1 MFRRAID
8 TTSVQTSKS
17 SYARRVAATA
27 AIAGAGI
34 ALPLMVAGTANAAAT
49 STWDAV
55 AQCESSGNWSIDSGN
70 GFYGGL
76 QFTQST
82 WDAYGGD
89 AYASSANLATPDQQI
104 AIAENVLASQGVGA
118 WPVCGPEAGLTQDS
132 GSPSL
137 DTSGTSSSSSNS
149 NSSSDNSSSS
159 NSTSGSSSSNS
170 GSSDNSSSNS
180 SSNSGSSDNS
190 SNSGSSNSAPVSTT
204 PSTSTTGTS
213 TGGTYTVVSGDT
225 LSGIA
230 QREGIANWH
239 TLYNEN
245 TATVGQNPNLIFP
258 GEVLTLG

>member
-1 MFRRAID
+1 MAFRRVSA
-8 TTSVQTSKS
+8 TTPAQTSKS

-34 ALPLMVAGTANAAAT
+34 ALPLMVAGTANAAST

-55 AQCESSGNWSIDSGN
+55 AQCESSGNWSIADGN

-104 AIAENVLASQGVGA
+104 AIAENVLASQGPGA

-132 GSPSL
+132 GTPSL
-137 DTSGTSSSSSNS
+137 DTSSSNSSSSDNS
-149 NSSSDNSSSS
+149 SASTGSSSSSDNSSSS
-159 NSTSGSSSSNS
+159 NSSTPAVTTAPVASNSGSSSS
-170 GSSDNSSSNS
+170 
-180 SSNSGSSDNS
+180 
-190 SNSGSSNSAPVSTT
+190 
-204 PSTSTTGTS
+204 S
-213 TGGTYTVVSGDT
+213 TGGSYTVVSGDT
-225 LSGIA
+225 LSTIA
-230 QREGIANWH
+230 QKEGVSSWQ

-245 TATVGQNPNLIFP
+245 VSVVGSNANLIFP

>member
-1 MFRRAID
+1 MFRRALD
-8 TTSVQTSKS
+8 TTQTSKS
-17 SYARRVAATA
+17 SYARRIAATA

-34 ALPLMVAGTANAAAT
+34 ALPLMVAGTASAAST

-104 AIAENVLASQGVGA
+104 AIAENVLASQGPGA

-137 DTSGTSSSSSNS
+137 DTSGSTSSSSASTGS
-149 NSSSDNSSSS
+149 SSSSDNSSSS
-159 NSTSGSSSSNS
+159 NSGSSSDNSSSSNS
-170 GSSDNSSSNS
+170 GSTSSSSDNSSSS
-180 SSNSGSSDNS
+180 SSSDSSAAA
-190 SNSGSSNSAPVSTT
+190 APVA
-204 PSTSTTGTS
+204 STSSS
-213 TGGTYTVVSGDT
+213 TGGSTYTVVSGDT
-225 LSGIA
+225 LSEIA
-230 QREGIANWH
+230 QKEGISNWH

-245 TATVGQNPNLIFP
+245 TSVVSNPNLIYP
-258 GEVLTLG
+258 GQVLTIG

>member
-8 TTSVQTSKS
+8 TTTTQTSKS

-34 ALPLMVAGTANAAAT
+34 ALPLMVAGTASAAST

-55 AQCESSGNWSIDSGN
+55 AQCESSGNWSIADGN

-104 AIAENVLASQGVGA
+104 AIAENVLASQGPGA
-118 WPVCGPEAGLTQDS
+118 WPVCGPEAGLTQGS
-132 GSPSL
+132 GSPTL
-137 DTSGTSSSSSNS
+137 NTSGSSNNSGSSNSSSSAASTGS
-149 NSSSDNSSSS
+149 SSSSDNSSTSNSGSSSS
-159 NSTSGSSSSNS
+159 NSSSSNS
-170 GSSDNSSSNS
+170 GSST
-180 SSNSGSSDNS
+180 
-190 SNSGSSNSAPVSTT
+190 SAPATT
-204 PSTSTTGTS
+204 APAASAPATTSTS

-230 QREGIANWH
+230 QKEGISNWH

-245 TATVGQNPNLIFP
+245 TSVVGGNANLIFP
-258 GEVLTLG
+258 GEVLHLG

>member
-1 MFRRAID
+1 MAFRRVSA
-8 TTSVQTSKS
+8 TTPAQTSKS

-34 ALPLMVAGTANAAAT
+34 ALPLMVAGTANAAST

-55 AQCESSGNWSIDSGN
+55 AQCESSGNWSIADGN

-104 AIAENVLASQGVGA
+104 AIAENVLASQGPGA

-132 GSPSL
+132 GTPSL
-137 DTSGTSSSSSNS
+137 DTSSS
-149 NSSSDNSSSS
+149 NSSSSGNSSASTGSGSS
-159 NSTSGSSSSNS
+159 SGNSSSSSNS
-170 GSSDNSSSNS
+170 GSSSDDSSSSNS
-180 SSNSGSSDNS
+180 STPAATTAPVASNSG
-190 SNSGSSNSAPVSTT
+190 GSSSSA
-204 PSTSTTGTS
+204 
-213 TGGTYTVVSGDT
+213 GGSYTVVSGDT
-225 LSGIA
+225 LSTIA
-230 QREGIANWH
+230 QKEGVSSWQ
-239 TLYNEN
+239 TLYDEN
-245 TATVGQNPNLIFP
+245 VSVVGSNANLIFP

>member
-8 TTSVQTSKS
+8 TTSAQTGTS

-34 ALPLMVAGTANAAAT
+34 ALPLMMAGTANAAST

-55 AQCESSGNWSIDSGN
+55 AQCESSGNWSIADGN

-104 AIAENVLASQGVGA
+104 AIAENVLASQGPGA

-137 DTSGTSSSSSNS
+137 DTSSSSSNSNS

-159 NSTSGSSSSNS
+159 NSSSSNS
-170 GSSDNSSSNS
+170 NSSNSSSSDNSS
-180 SSNSGSSDNS
+180 
-190 SNSGSSNSAPVSTT
+190 SSNSAPVSSTPAPST
-204 PSTSTTGTS
+204 PSTPTTGTS

-230 QREGIANWH
+230 QREGISNWH

>member
-8 TTSVQTSKS
+8 TASSQTSKS

-34 ALPLMVAGTANAAAT
+34 ALPLMVAGTANAAST

-55 AQCESSGNWSIDSGN
+55 AQCESSGNWSIADGN

-104 AIAENVLASQGVGA
+104 AIAENVLASQGPGA

-137 DTSGTSSSSSNS
+137 DTSGTSNTSSSSSSSS

-159 NSTSGSSSSNS
+159 NNSSSNS
-170 GSSDNSSSNS
+170 NSSDNNSSSDNSSS
-180 SSNSGSSDNS
+180 
-190 SNSGSSNSAPVSTT
+190 SNSAPVTSTPAASTPSNSTT
-204 PSTSTTGTS
+204 STPTTGTS

-230 QREGIANWH
+230 QREGISNWH